1 MSNETEPS
9 LPLDIPE
16 QPEVVAGQKIA
27 YARVSSKDQNLDRQL
42 AALKKEKVF
51 RVFTDTVSGSSTQR
65 PGLDGALNY
74 VRAGDQLIVVSMDRL
89 ARSLIDLHRLVDEL
103 TERGVSVKFLKEG
116 QTYSLDSSPVA
127 KLMLGLLGSVA
138 EFERSIIRERQAE
151 GIAKAKARGVYKG
164 RAKVL
169 NEEQVA
175 QAREWV
181 GAGIPKAEVARRL
194 GIGRTTLYKYSPTN
208 GPLEVVSKREKGD
221 SPQNKCKED
230 SDIEPVRFF
239 HWPLPRHGGC
249 YGDTNAHCYSKQT
262 EGEKRQELCHPAKQ
276 TSDDK

>member
-16 QPEVVAGQKIA
+16 QPEVVTGQKIG

-51 RVFTDTVSGSSTQR
+51 RIFTDTVSGSSTQR

-194 GIGRTTLYKYSPTN
+194 GIGRTTLYKY
-208 GPLEVVSKREKGD
+208 LAD
-221 SPQNKCKED
+221 
-230 SDIEPVRFF
+230 
-239 HWPLPRHGGC
+239 
-249 YGDTNAHCYSKQT
+249 
-262 EGEKRQELCHPAKQ
+262 
-276 TSDDK
+276 

>member
-9 LPLDIPE
+9 LPLDISE
-16 QPEVVAGQKIA
+16 QPEAVAGQKIG

-51 RVFTDTVSGSSTQR
+51 RIFTDTVSGSSTQR

-74 VRAGDQLIVVSMDRL
+74 LRAGDQLIVVSMDRL

-103 TERGVSVKFLKEG
+103 AERGVSVKFLKEG

-169 NEEQVA
+169 NEEQVV

-181 GAGIPKAEVARRL
+181 SEGVPKAEVARRF
-194 GIGRTTLYKYSPTN
+194 GIGRTTLYKYLT
-208 GPLEVVSKREKGD
+208 
-221 SPQNKCKED
+221 Q
-230 SDIEPVRFF
+230 
-239 HWPLPRHGGC
+239 
-249 YGDTNAHCYSKQT
+249 
-262 EGEKRQELCHPAKQ
+262 
-276 TSDDK
+276 

>member
-9 LPLDIPE
+9 LPLDLPE
-16 QPEVVAGQKIA
+16 RPEVVVGQKIG
-27 YARVSSKDQNLDRQL
+27 YARVSSKDQNLDRQT

-103 TERGVSVKFLKEG
+103 AERGVSVKFLKEG

-169 NEEQVA
+169 NEEQVV

-181 GAGIPKAEVARRL
+181 SEGVPKAEVARRF
-194 GIGRTTLYKYSPTN
+194 GIGRTTLYKYLT
-208 GPLEVVSKREKGD
+208 
-221 SPQNKCKED
+221 Q
-230 SDIEPVRFF
+230 
-239 HWPLPRHGGC
+239 
-249 YGDTNAHCYSKQT
+249 
-262 EGEKRQELCHPAKQ
+262 
-276 TSDDK
+276 

>member
-16 QPEVVAGQKIA
+16 QPEVVTGQKIG

-51 RVFTDTVSGSSTQR
+51 RVFTDTVSGASTQR

-103 TERGVSVKFLKEG
+103 AERGVSVKFLKEG

-169 NEEQVA
+169 NEEQVV

-181 GAGIPKAEVARRL
+181 SEGVPKAEVARRF
-194 GIGRTTLYKYSPTN
+194 GIGRTTLYKYLT
-208 GPLEVVSKREKGD
+208 
-221 SPQNKCKED
+221 Q
-230 SDIEPVRFF
+230 
-239 HWPLPRHGGC
+239 
-249 YGDTNAHCYSKQT
+249 
-262 EGEKRQELCHPAKQ
+262 
-276 TSDDK
+276 

>member
-16 QPEVVAGQKIA
+16 QSEVIAGQKIG
-27 YARVSSKDQNLDRQL
+27 YARVSSKDQNLDRQT

-51 RVFTDTVSGSSTQR
+51 RIFTDTVSGSSTQR

-116 QTYSLDSSPVA
+116 QVYSQDSTPVA

-169 NEEQVA
+169 DEEQVA
-175 QAREWV
+175 QARTWV
-181 GAGIPKAEVARRL
+181 GEGIPKAEVSRRL
-194 GIGRTTLYKYSPTN
+194 GIGRTTLYKY
-208 GPLEVVSKREKGD
+208 L
-221 SPQNKCKED
+221 
-230 SDIEPVRFF
+230 SD
-239 HWPLPRHGGC
+239 
-249 YGDTNAHCYSKQT
+249 
-262 EGEKRQELCHPAKQ
+262 
-276 TSDDK
+276 

>member
-16 QPEVVAGQKIA
+16 QPEVVTGQKIG

-138 EFERSIIRERQAE
+138 EFERAIIRERQAE

-169 NEEQVA
+169 NEEQIM

-181 GAGIPKAEVARRL
+181 SEGVPKTEVARRF
-194 GIGRTTLYKYSPTN
+194 GIGRTTLYKY
-208 GPLEVVSKREKGD
+208 LAD
-221 SPQNKCKED
+221 
-230 SDIEPVRFF
+230 
-239 HWPLPRHGGC
+239 
-249 YGDTNAHCYSKQT
+249 
-262 EGEKRQELCHPAKQ
+262 
-276 TSDDK
+276 

>member
-1 MSNETEPS
+1 MTNETEPS

-16 QPEVVAGQKIA
+16 QPEAVAGQKIG

-42 AALKKEKVF
+42 AALKKENVF
-51 RVFTDTVSGSSTQR
+51 RIFTDTVSGLSTQR

-74 VRAGDQLIVVSMDRL
+74 LRTGDQLIVVSMDRL

-138 EFERSIIRERQAE
+138 EFERAIIRERQAE

-169 NEEQVA
+169 NEEQII
-175 QAREWV
+175 QARKWV
-181 GAGIPKAEVARRL
+181 SEGIPKAEVARRL
-194 GIGRTTLYKYSPTN
+194 GIGRTTLYKYLN
-208 GPLEVVSKREKGD
+208 
-221 SPQNKCKED
+221 Q
-230 SDIEPVRFF
+230 
-239 HWPLPRHGGC
+239 
-249 YGDTNAHCYSKQT
+249 
-262 EGEKRQELCHPAKQ
+262 
-276 TSDDK
+276 

>member
-16 QPEVVAGQKIA
+16 QPEVIVGQKIG

-138 EFERSIIRERQAE
+138 EFERAIIRERQAE
-151 GIAKAKARGVYKG
+151 GIAKAKACGVYKG

-169 NEEQVA
+169 NEEQIM

-181 GAGIPKAEVARRL
+181 SEGVPKTEVARRF
-194 GIGRTTLYKYSPTN
+194 GIGRTTLYKY
-208 GPLEVVSKREKGD
+208 LAD
-221 SPQNKCKED
+221 
-230 SDIEPVRFF
+230 
-239 HWPLPRHGGC
+239 
-249 YGDTNAHCYSKQT
+249 
-262 EGEKRQELCHPAKQ
+262 
-276 TSDDK
+276 

>member
-9 LPLDIPE
+9 LPLDISE
-16 QPEVVAGQKIA
+16 HPEVIAGQKIG

-42 AALKKEKVF
+42 TALKKEKVF
-51 RVFTDTVSGSSTQR
+51 RIFTDTVSGLSTQR

-74 VRAGDQLIVVSMDRL
+74 LRTGDQLIVVSMDRL

-116 QTYSLDSSPVA
+116 QVYSQDSSPVA

-138 EFERSIIRERQAE
+138 EFERAIIRERQAE

-169 NEEQVA
+169 NEEQII
-175 QAREWV
+175 QARKWV
-181 GAGIPKAEVARRL
+181 SEGIPKAEVARRL
-194 GIGRTTLYKYSPTN
+194 GIGRTTLYKYLN
-208 GPLEVVSKREKGD
+208 
-221 SPQNKCKED
+221 Q
-230 SDIEPVRFF
+230 
-239 HWPLPRHGGC
+239 
-249 YGDTNAHCYSKQT
+249 
-262 EGEKRQELCHPAKQ
+262 
-276 TSDDK
+276 

>member
-16 QPEVVAGQKIA
+16 QPEVIVGQKIG

-103 TERGVSVKFLKEG
+103 AERGVSVKFLKEG

-169 NEEQVA
+169 NEEQVV

-181 GAGIPKAEVARRL
+181 SEGVPKAEVARRF
-194 GIGRTTLYKYSPTN
+194 GIGRTTLYKYLT
-208 GPLEVVSKREKGD
+208 
-221 SPQNKCKED
+221 Q
-230 SDIEPVRFF
+230 
-239 HWPLPRHGGC
+239 
-249 YGDTNAHCYSKQT
+249 
-262 EGEKRQELCHPAKQ
+262 
-276 TSDDK
+276 

>member
-16 QPEVVAGQKIA
+16 QPEVVTGQKIG

-103 TERGVSVKFLKEG
+103 AERGVSVKFLKEG

-138 EFERSIIRERQAE
+138 EFERAIIRERQAE

-169 NEEQVA
+169 NEEQIM

-181 GAGIPKAEVARRL
+181 SEGVPKTEVARRF
-194 GIGRTTLYKYSPTN
+194 GIGRTTLYKY
-208 GPLEVVSKREKGD
+208 LAD
-221 SPQNKCKED
+221 
-230 SDIEPVRFF
+230 
-239 HWPLPRHGGC
+239 
-249 YGDTNAHCYSKQT
+249 
-262 EGEKRQELCHPAKQ
+262 
-276 TSDDK
+276 

>member
-16 QPEVVAGQKIA
+16 QPEVVTGQKIG

-103 TERGVSVKFLKEG
+103 AERGVSVKFLKEG

-169 NEEQVA
+169 NEEQVV

-181 GAGIPKAEVARRL
+181 SEGVPKTEVARRF
-194 GIGRTTLYKYSPTN
+194 GIGRTTLYKYLT
-208 GPLEVVSKREKGD
+208 
-221 SPQNKCKED
+221 Q
-230 SDIEPVRFF
+230 
-239 HWPLPRHGGC
+239 
-249 YGDTNAHCYSKQT
+249 
-262 EGEKRQELCHPAKQ
+262 
-276 TSDDK
+276 

>member
-16 QPEVVAGQKIA
+16 QPEVVTGQKIG

-74 VRAGDQLIVVSMDRL
+74 LRAGDQLIVVSMDRL

-103 TERGVSVKFLKEG
+103 AERGVSVKFLKEG

-169 NEEQVA
+169 NEEQVV

-181 GAGIPKAEVARRL
+181 SEGVPKAEVARRF
-194 GIGRTTLYKYSPTN
+194 GIGRTTLYKYLT
-208 GPLEVVSKREKGD
+208 
-221 SPQNKCKED
+221 Q
-230 SDIEPVRFF
+230 
-239 HWPLPRHGGC
+239 
-249 YGDTNAHCYSKQT
+249 
-262 EGEKRQELCHPAKQ
+262 
-276 TSDDK
+276 

>member
-16 QPEVVAGQKIA
+16 QPEVVTGQKIA

-103 TERGVSVKFLKEG
+103 AERGVSVKFLKEG

-169 NEEQVA
+169 NEEQVV

-181 GAGIPKAEVARRL
+181 SEGVPKAEVARRF
-194 GIGRTTLYKYSPTN
+194 GIGRTTLYKYLT
-208 GPLEVVSKREKGD
+208 
-221 SPQNKCKED
+221 Q
-230 SDIEPVRFF
+230 
-239 HWPLPRHGGC
+239 
-249 YGDTNAHCYSKQT
+249 
-262 EGEKRQELCHPAKQ
+262 
-276 TSDDK
+276 

>member
-1 MSNETEPS
+1 MANETEPS

-16 QPEVVAGQKIA
+16 QPEVVTGQKIG

-89 ARSLIDLHRLVDEL
+89 ARSLIDLHHLVDEL

-116 QTYSLDSSPVA
+116 QTYLLDSSPVA

-169 NEEQVA
+169 NEEQIA

-181 GAGIPKAEVARRL
+181 SAGIPKAEVARRL
-194 GIGRTTLYKYSPTN
+194 DIGRTTLYKY
-208 GPLEVVSKREKGD
+208 LAD
-221 SPQNKCKED
+221 
-230 SDIEPVRFF
+230 
-239 HWPLPRHGGC
+239 
-249 YGDTNAHCYSKQT
+249 
-262 EGEKRQELCHPAKQ
+262 
-276 TSDDK
+276 

>member
-16 QPEVVAGQKIA
+16 QPEVVTGQKIG

-103 TERGVSVKFLKEG
+103 AERGVSVKFLKEG

-138 EFERSIIRERQAE
+138 EFERSIIRARQAE

-169 NEEQVA
+169 NEEQVV

-181 GAGIPKAEVARRL
+181 SEGVPKAEVARRF
-194 GIGRTTLYKYSPTN
+194 GIGRTTLYKYLT
-208 GPLEVVSKREKGD
+208 
-221 SPQNKCKED
+221 Q
-230 SDIEPVRFF
+230 
-239 HWPLPRHGGC
+239 
-249 YGDTNAHCYSKQT
+249 
-262 EGEKRQELCHPAKQ
+262 
-276 TSDDK
+276 

>member
-16 QPEVVAGQKIA
+16 QPEVVTGQKIG

-194 GIGRTTLYKYSPTN
+194 GIGRTTLYKY
-208 GPLEVVSKREKGD
+208 LAD
-221 SPQNKCKED
+221 
-230 SDIEPVRFF
+230 
-239 HWPLPRHGGC
+239 
-249 YGDTNAHCYSKQT
+249 
-262 EGEKRQELCHPAKQ
+262 
-276 TSDDK
+276 